1 VVTVWVK
8 VRAVWMK
15 FGSREGLLAD
25 IRPPPMG
32 HGRRPSLSLPNSPA
46 RRSRRRSRGVV
57 DLTESMYI
65 PRDSAITQLSSPAW
79 VHERSILALRDVPCQ
94 PRKFYSCACGWLQG
108 TFLFERTSH
117 ENTLFDNSLPVR
129 YISRHP
135 RDICRARPPLAELL
149 HGPPCRACT
158 GSAMIACQ
166 VKRHAGCKRTN
177 NVLRVGHVSSN
188 LPAAPLK

>member
-65 PRDSAITQLSSPAW
+65 PRDSAITQLSSPAC
-79 VHERSILALRDVPCQ
+79 VHERSILALRDVPCHLGSFI
-94 PRKFYSCACGWLQG
+94 PAHVAGYKGHFFSNARVTRTRFLTTPCLFGTSPVIRGISAVLDLPWLNCFTG
-108 TFLFERTSH
+108 LH
-117 ENTLFDNSLPVR
+117 VGLVR
-129 YISRHP
+129 
-135 RDICRARPPLAELL
+135 
-149 HGPPCRACT
+149 
-158 GSAMIACQ
+158 
-166 VKRHAGCKRTN
+166 
-177 NVLRVGHVSSN
+177 VLQ
-188 LPAAPLK
+188 